1 MPKKVKYK
9 ILLAVD
15 GSDQALEAVRYAGAM
30 MPAEQAELVLFY
42 VGTGFPEVFWDM
54 DDNPLYRSKKKRV
67 MGWLANHQLTM
78 GEFKEKAFKILEDVG
93 FEEQDVRVHTRVKR
107 TGVFKDI
114 IQETYQNYSAVVIG
128 RTGVSRFKDMVI
140 GGMARKLATKVRH
153 IPTVIVGGEPN
164 PNKILI
170 ALDESIESMRGVSSV
185 AALTGAA
192 NPKVTLCH
200 CLVPKSLFRSYNS
213 SQDIDADEKGWKT
226 YHENRFRPYMAEA
239 TQRLM
244 AGGVSEERI
253 NREFT
258 MAKGG
263 VIQTMIEMARG
274 GKYGT
279 IVVGHREDI
288 SYFQAYIRGR
298 FSDKIINSMNN
309 CAVWV
314 VS

>member
-1 MPKKVKYK
+1 
-9 ILLAVD
+9 
-15 GSDQALEAVRYAGAM
+15 
-30 MPAEQAELVLFY
+30 
-42 VGTGFPEVFWDM
+42 
-54 DDNPLYRSKKKRV
+54 
-67 MGWLANHQLTM
+67 
-78 GEFKEKAFKILEDVG
+78 
-93 FEEQDVRVHTRVKR
+93 
-107 TGVFKDI
+107 
-114 IQETYQNYSAVVIG
+114 
-128 RTGVSRFKDMVI
+128 MVI
-140 GGMARKLATKVRH
+140 GGMARKLAAKVRH
-153 IPTVIVGGEPN
+153 IPTVIVGGEPD
-164 PNKILI
+164 PHKILI

-192 NPKVTLCH
+192 NPEVTLCH
-200 CLVPKSLFRSYNS
+200 CLVPKYIFRSYDR

-253 NREFT
+253 RCAIT

-263 VIQTMIEMARG
+263 VIQTMLEMARG
-274 GKYGT
+274 GNYGT

-298 FSDKIINSMNN
+298 FSDKIIQAMND

-314 VS
+314 VG

>member
-1 MPKKVKYK
+1 MPKKVKHK
-9 ILLAVD
+9 ILIAVD

-54 DDNPLYRSKKKRV
+54 DENPLYRSKKEKV
-67 MGWLANHQLTM
+67 MGWLATSQLVM
-78 GEFKEKAFKILEDVG
+78 GEFKEKAFKILKDAGFGEEDV
-93 FEEQDVRVHTRVKR
+93 VVNTRAKR

-114 IQETYQNYSAVVIG
+114 IQETYQDYSAIVIG
-128 RTGVSRFKDMVI
+128 RTGVSRFKDMFI
-140 GGMARKLATKVRH
+140 GSMAGKLADKVKH
-153 IPTVIVGGEPN
+153 IPTVIVGGKPD
-164 PNKILI
+164 PGKIVI

-192 NPKVTLCH
+192 NPEITLCH
-200 CLVPKSLFRSYNS
+200 CLVPKSLFRSYDR

-226 YHENRFRPYMAEA
+226 YHENRFRPYMEEA
-239 TQRLM
+239 AQRLI
-244 AGGVSEERI
+244 AGGVRENRI
-253 NREFT
+253 SREFV

-263 VIQTMIEMARG
+263 VIQKMIDMARD
-274 GKYGT
+274 GKFGT
-279 IVVGHREDI
+279 MVVGHREDVNF
-288 SYFQAYIRGR
+288 FQAYIRGR
-298 FSDKIINSMNN
+298 FSNKIIESMNN